1 MKKTITCITTE
12 ITKATNS
19 LAQWKAGDGSN
30 TTTLDC
36 RNEYFRIVGMI
47 DILRIIGGDGV
58 VFGMI
63 FNLTC
68 AKIAAESNCINLALL
83 RGSR

>member
-1 MKKTITCITTE
+1 MKTTTTRMTTE

-36 RNEYFRIVGMI
+36 RNEYFRILGMI

-63 FNLTC
+63 FNLNC
-68 AKIAAESNCINLALL
+68 AKIAAESNCINLAIL